1 MKDIEL
7 SPKMQLKRKLM
18 ISIQN
23 DIDYIIDMFVAN
35 GFTDYEAVNAI
46 ESILKVSLKNR
57 HYAELEMK
65 E

>member
-7 SPKMQLKRKLM
+7 SPEMQLKRKLM
-18 ISIQN
+18 LSIQK
-23 DIDYIIDMFVAN
+23 DLDYIIDMFVAN

-57 HYAELEMK
+57 HYAEWR
-65 E
+65 

>member
-7 SPKMQLKRKLM
+7 NPEMQLKRKLM
-18 ISIQN
+18 LSIQK
-23 DIDYIIDMFVAN
+23 DLDYIIDMFVAN